1 MYDLHVNRNLV
12 ATSANINRP
21 AKLQWHPHAAPA
33 VATAS
38 AAGIQSGVSQEN
50 KNVAQY
56 HERDHIARAGGPEV
70 LEPVTRPVPQP
81 AAGQVLIKVAYAG
94 INRHDCGQRIRGYG
108 PPGATDIPGLEVA
121 GEIAAVGPNVTRWK
135 AGDRVCAL
143 VNGGGYAQYC
153 IAAQEITLPI
163 PERFDLKLAASLP
176 EALFTAWLNVFM
188 LGRLKA
194 GEWLLVHGGSSGVGT
209 IAIQLARLAE
219 AKVVATAGNA
229 AKCEVCSKLGAA
241 AAINYRDQ
249 DFVAGVQTATDKH
262 GADVILDMVG
272 GKYAKRNMEALAID
286 GRLVHLSGG
295 DGTEFSVP
303 VPAIMAKRAVV
314 TGSQLR
320 VSPLALKIEIVRQVM
335 ERVWPHLGTKVT
347 PLIDSIMPLA
357 DAKGAHARMETS
369 AHIGKILLEIKH

>member
-1 MYDLHVNRNLV
+1 MLPSTMN
-12 ATSANINRP
+12 AIT
-21 AKLQWHPHAAPA
+21 
-33 VATAS
+33 
-38 AAGIQSGVSQEN
+38 
-50 KNVAQY
+50 
-56 HERDHIARAGGPEV
+56 IARAGGPEV
-70 LEPVTRPVPQP
+70 LEPITRPVPQP
-81 AAGQVLIKVAYAG
+81 AQGQVLIKVAFAG
-94 INRHDCGQRIRGYG
+94 VNRHDCGQRIRGFG

-121 GEIAAVGPNVTRWK
+121 GEIAAVGPGVTRWK

-153 IAAQEITLPI
+153 IAAEEITLPI

-188 LGRLKA
+188 LGKLKA

-209 IAIQLARLAE
+209 IAIQLARLEGAS
-219 AKVVATAGNA
+219 VVATAGSA
-229 AKCEVCSKLGAA
+229 AKCDVCVKLGAA
-241 AAINYRDQ
+241 SAINYRNA
-249 DFVAGVQTATDKH
+249 DFVAGVKAATSNH

-272 GKYAKRNMEALAID
+272 GQYAKRNVEALATD

-303 VPAIMAKRAVV
+303 VSAIMAKRAVV

-320 VSPLALKIEIVRQVM
+320 VSPLALKMEIVRQTT
-335 ERVWPHLGTKVT
+335 ERVWPHLGTRVT
-347 PLIDSIMPLA
+347 PIIDSILLLN

-369 AHIGKILLEIKH
+369 AHIGKILLEIQH